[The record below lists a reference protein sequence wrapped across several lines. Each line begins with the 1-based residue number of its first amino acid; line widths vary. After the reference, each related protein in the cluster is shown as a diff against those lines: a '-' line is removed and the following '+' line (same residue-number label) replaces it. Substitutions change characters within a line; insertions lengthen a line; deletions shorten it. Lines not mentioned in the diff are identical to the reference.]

1 MRVAF
6 LGNSEFSATI
16 LDMLRKSS
24 RHSVVCV
31 VSSIDKKSGRG
42 NKVIYSDVKKYALSN
57 NLPFLQFKSVSREG
71 EEAIRRFM
79 PDVLVTASFGQMLK
93 ENILN
98 LAPYG
103 VINVHA
109 SLLPKYRGSAP
120 INYAIINGEKKT
132 GITIM
137 KTALSLDSGDMILK
151 KELDISDDE
160 TAGDLLKRLSIVGGE
175 LLISALDKI
184 EDGVATFTPQNEEE
198 ASYYPKLDKDM
209 SFIDFDKTAKQ
220 IKDFCRGLNPWP
232 VARVKYRDSIIK
244 VYEACPYDNFENIN
258 LAEFKSGD
266 IVFSSG
272 KKGLVV
278 KCSGGLVRLKRVQAE
293 NSKVMDDT
301 SFLNGKKLEVGC
313 NLGENK

>member
-6 LGNSEFSATI
+6 LGNSEFSVTV
-16 LDMLRKSS
+16 LDMLRKS
-24 RHSVVCV
+24 RHLVVCV
-31 VSSIDKKSGRG
+31 VSSIDKQSGRG
-42 NKVIYSDVKKYALSN
+42 NKIVYSDVKKYAISHN
-57 NLPFLQFKSVSREG
+57 IPFLQFKSVSREG

-151 KELDISDDE
+151 KDIDIGNDE
-160 TAGDLLKRLSIVGGE
+160 TAGDLLKRLSILGGE
-175 LLISALDKI
+175 LLNSALDKI
-184 EDGVATFTPQNEEE
+184 EDGTAILTPQNEEE
-198 ASYYPKLDKDM
+198 ASYYPKLDKNM

-232 VARVKYRDSIIK
+232 VARVNYKGNVIK
-244 VYEACPYDNFENIN
+244 VYEATPYDNVENIN
-258 LAEFKSGD
+258 LASVKSGD
-266 IVFSSG
+266 IVVASG

-293 NSKVMDDT
+293 NSKLMDDT
-301 SFLNGKKLEVGC
+301 SFLNGRKLEVGS